1 MVPFFTDD
9 TAENTTR
16 AWDLSVESEEDM
28 SRYIMPLPEDKR
40 RTHGSPTRTTST
52 CFPSPHWTGPTSLLL
67 TRLLSIVRC
76 LYTKRSRF
84 RNERL
89 REYCHEKFCSASDVD
104 LFLYGLTHEQ
114 AIDKSQADRTGS
126 QGCST
131 QCGHCRSY
139 QIRLSLPLPVSILFA
154 ISRFVFIPHP
164 SQQ

>member
-1 MVPFFTDD
+1 MGLICRVGRRYVSIHHASSRGQ
-9 TAENTTR
+9 AENTR
-16 AWDLSVESEEDM
+16 LPNQNNLNMFSES
-28 SRYIMPLPEDKR
+28 S
-40 RTHGSPTRTTST
+40 
-52 CFPSPHWTGPTSLLL
+52 WTGPISLLL

-154 ISRFVFIPHP
+154 ISRYCFVGL
-164 SQQ
+164 